1 MGVGD
6 LYVKGVITK
15 EDLGFVWIC
24 CDIRDVSQNCLQ
36 WGRSNLGD
44 PAESPKIRL
53 LNRDFGNILS
63 IFSQEKNSKT
73 QSSLNFL

>member
-1 MGVGD
+1 MGCPGKFAEMSWSPG
-6 LYVKGVITK
+6 LCKN
-15 EDLGFVWIC
+15 
-24 CDIRDVSQNCLQ
+24 SQNCLQ

-44 PAESPKIRL
+44 PAEPPKIRS

-63 IFSQEKNSKT
+63 IFPRKNSKT